1 MVPLFVVTL
10 FLLVAIWTFSCAV
23 VFMKDCYVVIIF
35 PYVVQPIIVRA
46 SKYSMDEV
54 FTIVC
59 DPTQLAS
66 YISALFVVPVTLY
79 TLPTT
84 PQQRAQI
91 LLSTFLPVKNSR
103 SINNNKNDDDDDDD
117 DDDDTTQKIFTE
129 AGGWKYLL
137 PKSIQKIVD
146 ESNNILPTVV
156 TDSDPGPDNIPFYE
170 SVVVEETGDFFH
182 DIGNAST
189 EDEEES
195 NDDEHIEK
203 ERFVHDEPRHVS
215 SKLLHTTVGKESTE
229 KSSNSCNGTKVPVS
243 YSSTKHRPT
252 DPMSNGMEL
261 PNLFFKIVM
270 DMLDH
275 KFLMACQRLERHR
288 SAMVLTA
295 ITTGAILAL
304 QFRNSRTARTMIKSV
319 MHMLLATTSSVTL
332 LGSLLALLTPYVHQR
347 MTVVQQQQQTRG
359 SNQLQTDD
367 ICHWST
373 TFLSLLRTNFTIM
386 SDIPKSIPTP
396 PLVKKNIRQ
405 FLSKWKGTLALF
417 LLTYFQYRYRKL
429 IQQRRYNRS

>member
-1 MVPLFVVTL
+1 M
-10 FLLVAIWTFSCAV
+10 
-23 VFMKDCYVVIIF
+23 
-35 PYVVQPIIVRA
+35 
-46 SKYSMDEV
+46 
-54 FTIVC
+54 
-59 DPTQLAS
+59 
-66 YISALFVVPVTLY
+66 
-79 TLPTT
+79 
-84 PQQRAQI
+84 
-91 LLSTFLPVKNSR
+91 
-103 SINNNKNDDDDDDD
+103 
-117 DDDDTTQKIFTE
+117 
-129 AGGWKYLL
+129 
-137 PKSIQKIVD
+137 
-146 ESNNILPTVV
+146 
-156 TDSDPGPDNIPFYE
+156 TDSDPGPDNIPFHE

-195 NDDEHIEK
+195 NDDEHGEK

-229 KSSNSCNGTKVPVS
+229 KPSTSCNGVKVPVS

-319 MHMLLATTSSVTL
+319 MHMLLTTTSSATL

-347 MTVVQQQQQTRG
+347 MTVVQQQKTRG
-359 SNQLQTDD
+359 SNRLQSDD
-367 ICHWST
+367 ICRWST
-373 TFLSLLRTNFTIM
+373 TFLLFLRANFAIM